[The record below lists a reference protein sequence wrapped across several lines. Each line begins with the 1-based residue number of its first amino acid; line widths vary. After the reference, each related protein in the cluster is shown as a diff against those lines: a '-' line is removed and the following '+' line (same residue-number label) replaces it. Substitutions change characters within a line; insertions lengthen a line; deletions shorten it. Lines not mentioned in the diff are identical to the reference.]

1 MPRFLE
7 GLIQEEL
14 IELIVDELCF
24 LSFLLGQYYIDE
36 ARLRTKVLIYAK
48 QN

>member
-7 GLIQEEL
+7 ILTQEEQ

-36 ARLRTKVLIYAK
+36 ARLANKGLIYAK